1 MKLLIIIALFFPTTA
16 LAETTREAQI
26 RLIEIQIRLIEELI
40 MAIVE
45 LINKLAGY

>member
-1 MKLLIIIALFFPTTA
+1 MKLLILIALFFPTIA
-16 LAETTREAQI
+16 LAETTRETQL

-40 MAIVE
+40 MVMVE